1 MAIMNVNPTRMEM
14 SRLQSRLSTAS
25 RGHKLLKDKQDE
37 LVRQFTKLVK
47 QNQDLRKEMEETLQ
61 KGMQGY
67 VLASSSIP
75 DYVLEEAFAIPL
87 DKVTLDVQ
95 SKTVMNI
102 EMPVLNEIYD
112 DEKSEDRFS
121 YGFMAT
127 TSELD
132 LSLNN
137 LSSILPLMLKLAEIE
152 KSCQMMADEIER
164 TRRRV
169 NALEYM
175 MIPQLEETIDYIE
188 RTLDESERATLT
200 RLIKSIDVI
209 EAGED

>member
-1 MAIMNVNPTRMEM
+1 MEM
-14 SRLQSRLSTAS
+14 NRLQTRLSTAT

-61 KGMQGY
+61 KGMQDY
-67 VLASSSIP
+67 VLASSSMA

-87 DKVTLDVQ
+87 DKITLDVQ
-95 SKTVMNI
+95 SRTVMNI

-112 DEKSEDRFS
+112 DEQSEDRFS

-132 LSLNN
+132 LALNH
-137 LSSILPLMLKLAEIE
+137 LSSILPKMLKLAEIE

-200 RLIKSIDVI
+200 RLMKSIDVI
-209 EAGED
+209 EAED

>member
-14 SRLQSRLSTAS
+14 NRLQRRLSTAS

-47 QNQDLRKEMEETLQ
+47 QNQDLRKKMEETLQ
-61 KGMQGY
+61 KGMEDY
-67 VLASSSIP
+67 VLASSRTP
-75 DYVLEEAFAIPL
+75 DYVLGEAFAIPL
-87 DKVTLDVQ
+87 DKITLDVQ
-95 SKTVMNI
+95 SKNVMNI

-121 YGFMAT
+121 YGFMST

-132 LSLNN
+132 LALNN
-137 LSSILPLMLKLAEIE
+137 LSSILPIMLKLAEIE

-169 NALEYM
+169 NALEYK
-175 MIPQLEETIDYIE
+175 MIPQLEDTIAYIE
-188 RTLDESERATLT
+188 KTLDESERATLT
-200 RLIKSIDVI
+200 RLMKSIDVI
-209 EAGED
+209 ESED

>member
-1 MAIMNVNPTRMEM
+1 MEM
-14 SRLQSRLSTAS
+14 NRLQKRLSTAT

-61 KGMQGY
+61 KGMQDY
-67 VLASSSIP
+67 VLASSSIA

-87 DKVTLDVQ
+87 DKITLDVQ

-112 DEKSEDRFS
+112 DEQSEDRFS

-132 LSLNN
+132 LALNH
-137 LSSILPLMLKLAEIE
+137 LSAILPKMLKLAEIE

-200 RLIKSIDVI
+200 RLMKSIDVI
-209 EAGED
+209 EAED

>member
-1 MAIMNVNPTRMEM
+1 MNVNPTRMEM
-14 SRLQSRLSTAS
+14 SRLQGRLSTAT

-47 QNQDLRKEMEETLQ
+47 QNQQLRKEMEETLQ
-61 KGMQGY
+61 KGMEDY
-67 VLASSSIP
+67 VLASSRTA
-75 DYVLEEAFAIPL
+75 DYVLGEAFAIPL
-87 DKVTLDVQ
+87 DRITLDVQ
-95 SKTVMNI
+95 SRNVMNI
-102 EMPVLNEIYD
+102 EAPVLNAIYD

-132 LSLNN
+132 LALNN
-137 LSSILPLMLKLAEIE
+137 LSSILPKMLKLAEVE

-169 NALEYM
+169 NALEYK
-175 MIPQLEETIDYIE
+175 MIPNLEETIDYIE

-200 RLIKSIDVI
+200 RLMKSIDVI
-209 EAGED
+209 EAED

>member
-14 SRLQSRLSTAS
+14 NRLQKRLSTAT

-61 KGMQGY
+61 KGMQDY
-67 VLASSSIP
+67 VLASSSIA

-87 DKVTLDVQ
+87 DKITLDVQ

-112 DEKSEDRFS
+112 DEQSEDRFS

-132 LSLNN
+132 LALNH
-137 LSSILPLMLKLAEIE
+137 LSAILPKMLKLAEIE

-200 RLIKSIDVI
+200 RLMKSIDVI
-209 EAGED
+209 EAED